1 MIFVKKS
8 GYERKCIS
16 VIPITKIIN
25 KALSLTDEKMK
36 AILQDTDEVT
46 LKKVLKKNKN
56 DSTMDIDVFV
66 ITMEEIGEQKLIE

>member
-46 LKKVLKKNKN
+46 LKKVLKKK
-56 DSTMDIDVFV
+56 
-66 ITMEEIGEQKLIE
+66 

>member
-1 MIFVKKS
+1 MFKFR
-8 GYERKCIS
+8 ERKCIS

-46 LKKVLKKNKN
+46 LKKVLKKTKN